1 MSDLN
6 EFNKNGF
13 IIKKQ
18 LFTHDEIKKLINFIN
33 SNPDKEN
40 QSRKTKSSTGN
51 LDLTIWNHPSD
62 DLFGKFSTNERI
74 VKPMEEY
81 LGDEVYHYHSK
92 IIWKKPGDGGFDW
105 HQDYGYWYHNACLYP
120 DMGSCF
126 IMLDRATK
134 ENGCLKVL
142 KGSHKVGRIGH
153 GVSDTPEQTADMERI
168 TELEKRHESVYIT
181 AEPGD
186 VLFFHANLLHS
197 SDENKS
203 SESRRTLIVCFNTK
217 SNNPYKESGHASYTC
232 LKVSPSNAI
241 MEYKID

>member
-1 MSDLN
+1 VTQNNFAKD
-6 EFNKNGF
+6 GF
-13 IIKKQ
+13 ILKKN
-18 LFTHDEIKKLINFIN
+18 LFTEEEINKLNNYIKTSSKKEKDARQT
-33 SNPDKEN
+33 S
-40 QSRKTKSSTGN
+40 SSTGK
-51 LDLTIWNHPSD
+51 LSISLWNKPSD

-168 TELEKRHESVYIT
+168 AELEKRHESVYIT

-203 SESRRTLIVCFNTK
+203 SDSRRTLIVCFNTK
-217 SNNPYKESGHASYTC
+217 SNNPYKDSGHARYSPIEVSSYN
-232 LKVSPSNAI
+232 SI
-241 MEYKID
+241 MEY

>member
-1 MSDLN
+1 MS
-6 EFNKNGF
+6 KNSFTNDGY
-13 IIKKQ
+13 IVEKN
-18 LFTHDEIKKLINFIN
+18 LFSEDEINKLKKFIESSSEKKN
-33 SNPDKEN
+33 E
-40 QSRKTKSSTGN
+40 SRETRSSTGKLN
-51 LDLTIWNHPSD
+51 ITLWDHPSD

-126 IMLDRATK
+126 IMLDKATK

-153 GVSDTPEQTADMERI
+153 GISDTPEQTADMERI

-186 VLFFHANLLHS
+186 ALFFHSNLLHS
-197 SDENKS
+197 SNENKS
-203 SESRRTLIVCFNTK
+203 NDSRRTLIVCFNTK
-217 SNNPYKESGHASYTC
+217 SNNPYKDSSHASYSP
-232 LKVSPSNAI
+232 LQVSAHNSI
-241 MEYKID
+241 MEY

>member
-1 MSDLN
+1 MSQNNFSNDGYVLK
-6 EFNKNGF
+6 KN
-13 IIKKQ
+13 
-18 LFTHDEIKKLINFIN
+18 LFSEDEINKLKKFIE
-33 SNPDKEN
+33 SSSDKKNDARET
-40 QSRKTKSSTGN
+40 RSSTGK
-51 LDLTIWNHPSD
+51 LSITLWDHPSD

-168 TELEKRHESVYIT
+168 AELEKRHESVYIT

-186 VLFFHANLLHS
+186 VLFFHANYS
-197 SDENKS
+197 TS
-203 SESRRTLIVCFNTK
+203 
-217 SNNPYKESGHASYTC
+217 
-232 LKVSPSNAI
+232 
-241 MEYKID
+241 

>member
-1 MSDLN
+1 MSQNSFSNDGYVLK
-6 EFNKNGF
+6 KN
-13 IIKKQ
+13 
-18 LFTHDEIKKLINFIN
+18 LFSEDEINKLKKFIE
-33 SNPDKEN
+33 SSSDKKNDARET
-40 QSRKTKSSTGN
+40 RSSTGK
-51 LDLTIWNHPSD
+51 LSITLWDHPSD

-126 IMLDRATK
+126 IMLDRATR

-168 TELEKRHESVYIT
+168 AELEKRHESVYIT

-203 SESRRTLIVCFNTK
+203 SDSRRTLIVCFNTK
-217 SNNPYKESGHASYTC
+217 SNNPYKDSGHASYS
-232 LKVSPSNAI
+232 LMKVSSYNSI
-241 MEYKID
+241 MEY

>member
-1 MSDLN
+1 MSDISN
-6 EFNKNGF
+6 FSKDGF
-13 IIKKQ
+13 ILKKN
-18 LFTHDEIKKLINFIN
+18 LFSEEEIMKLKNLIN
-33 SNPDKEN
+33 SKKEDEA
-40 QSRKTKSSTGN
+40 RETYSSTGKLN
-51 LDLTIWNHPSD
+51 LTLWDHPSD

-74 VKPMEEY
+74 VRPMENF

-120 DMGSCF
+120 DMASCF

-142 KGSHKVGRIGH
+142 KGSHMVGRIDH
-153 GVSDTPEQTADMERI
+153 VVSADMPEQSADLDRI
-168 TELEKRHESVYIT
+168 AELEKRHECVYIE

-186 VLFFHANLLHS
+186 ALFFHANLLHS
-197 SDENKS
+197 SDANNS
-203 SESRRTLIVCFNTK
+203 SDSRRILIVCFNTK
-217 SNNPYKESGHASYTC
+217 SNNPYKEIAHAIYTP
-232 LKVSPSNAI
+232 LKVSSSDSI

>member
-1 MSDLN
+1 MSQNNFSNDGYVLK
-6 EFNKNGF
+6 KN
-13 IIKKQ
+13 
-18 LFTHDEIKKLINFIN
+18 LFSEDEINKLKKFIE
-33 SNPDKEN
+33 SSSDKKNNARET
-40 QSRKTKSSTGN
+40 RSSTGK
-51 LDLTIWNHPSD
+51 LSITLWDHPSD

-153 GVSDTPEQTADMERI
+153 GVSDTPEQTADKERI
-168 TELEKRHESVYIT
+168 TELEKRHESIYIT

-186 VLFFHANLLHS
+186 ALFFHSNLLHS

-203 SESRRTLIVCFNTK
+203 NNSRRTLIVCFNTK
-217 SNNPYKESGHASYTC
+217 SNNPYKDSSHASYSP
-232 LKVSPSNAI
+232 LQVSAHNSI
-241 MEYKID
+241 MEY

>member
-1 MSDLN
+1 MSQNNFSND
-6 EFNKNGF
+6 GY
-13 IIKKQ
+13 IIKKN
-18 LFTHDEIKKLINFIN
+18 LFSEDEINKLKKFIE
-33 SNPDKEN
+33 SSSDKKNDARET
-40 QSRKTKSSTGN
+40 RSSTGK
-51 LDLTIWNHPSD
+51 LSITLWDHTSD
-62 DLFGKFSTNERI
+62 DLFGKFYTNERI

-153 GVSDTPEQTADMERI
+153 GISDTPEQTADMERI
-168 TELEKRHESVYIT
+168 AELEKRHERVYIT

-197 SDENKS
+197 SDANKS
-203 SESRRTLIVCFNTK
+203 GESRRTLIVCFNTK
-217 SNNPYKESGHASYTC
+217 SNNPYKESGHASYTR
-232 LKVSPSNAI
+232 LKISLSNAI

>member
-1 MSDLN
+1 MLQNSFTDDGYIVK
-6 EFNKNGF
+6 KN
-13 IIKKQ
+13 
-18 LFTHDEIKKLINFIN
+18 LFSEDEINKLKEFIESSSNKKN
-33 SNPDKEN
+33 E
-40 QSRKTKSSTGN
+40 SRETRSSSGKLNIT
-51 LDLTIWNHPSD
+51 LWNHPSD

-81 LGDEVYHYHSK
+81 LGDEVYHHHSK

-126 IMLDRATK
+126 IMLDKATK
-134 ENGCLKVL
+134 ENGCLKAI

-153 GVSDTPEQTADMERI
+153 GISDTPEQTADMERI
-168 TELEKRHESVYIT
+168 NELKKRHDCVDII
-181 AEPGD
+181 ANPGD

-197 SDENKS
+197 SDANKS
-203 SESRRTLIVCFNTK
+203 KDSRRTLIVCFNTK
-217 SNNPYKESGHASYTC
+217 SNNPYKESGHASYTR

-241 MEYKID
+241 MEY

>member
-1 MSDLN
+1 MSLN
-6 EFNKNGF
+6 NFIKDGF
-13 IIKKQ
+13 ILKKN
-18 LFTHDEIKKLINFIN
+18 LFTEEEINKLKKFIE
-33 SNPDKEN
+33 SSSKKEDDA
-40 QSRKTKSSTGN
+40 RETKTSSGKLSIT
-51 LDLTIWNHPSD
+51 LWNHPSD

-81 LGDEVYHYHSK
+81 LDDEIYHYHSK

-120 DMGSCF
+120 DMASCF

-153 GVSDTPEQTADMERI
+153 GISNTPEQTADMERI
-168 TELEKRHESVYIT
+168 VELEKRHECIYIT

-186 VLFFHANLLHS
+186 TLFFHANLLHS
-197 SDENKS
+197 SEANKS
-203 SESRRTLIVCFNTK
+203 NDSRRTLIACFNTK
-217 SNNPYKESGHASYTC
+217 SNNPYKESGHASYSP
-232 LKVSPSNAI
+232 LQVSTYDSI
-241 MEYKID
+241 MEYK

>member
-1 MSDLN
+1 MS
-6 EFNKNGF
+6 KNSFTNDGY
-13 IIKKQ
+13 IVEKN
-18 LFTHDEIKKLINFIN
+18 LFSEDEINKLKKFIESSSEKKN
-33 SNPDKEN
+33 E
-40 QSRKTKSSTGN
+40 SRETKSSTGKLN
-51 LDLTIWNHPSD
+51 ITLWDHPSD

-126 IMLDRATK
+126 IMLDKATK

-153 GVSDTPEQTADMERI
+153 GISDTPEQTADMERI
-168 TELEKRHESVYIT
+168 AELEKRHESVYIT

-186 VLFFHANLLHS
+186 ALFFHSNLLHS
-197 SDENKS
+197 SNENKS
-203 SESRRTLIVCFNTK
+203 HDSRRTLIVCFNTK
-217 SNNPYKESGHASYTC
+217 SNNPYKDSSHASYSP
-232 LKVSPSNAI
+232 LQVSAHNSI
-241 MEYKID
+241 MEY

>member
-1 MSDLN
+1 MSQNNFSND
-6 EFNKNGF
+6 GY
-13 IIKKQ
+13 IIKKN
-18 LFTHDEIKKLINFIN
+18 LFSEDEINKLKKFIE
-33 SNPDKEN
+33 SSSDKKNDARET
-40 QSRKTKSSTGN
+40 RSSTGK
-51 LDLTIWNHPSD
+51 LSITLWDHPSD

-142 KGSHKVGRIGH
+142 KGSHKVVRIGH

-217 SNNPYKESGHASYTC
+217 SNNPYKESGHASYTR

>member
-1 MSDLN
+1 MS
-6 EFNKNGF
+6 EKNFSNDGY
-13 IIKKQ
+13 ILKKN
-18 LFTHDEIKKLINFIN
+18 LFSEDEINKLKKFIE
-33 SNPDKEN
+33 SSSDKKNDARET
-40 QSRKTKSSTGN
+40 RSSTGK
-51 LDLTIWNHPSD
+51 LSITLWDHPSD

-168 TELEKRHESVYIT
+168 AELEKRHESVYIT

-203 SESRRTLIVCFNTK
+203 SDSRRTLIVCFNTK
-217 SNNPYKESGHASYTC
+217 SNNPYKDSGHASYSPM
-232 LKVSPSNAI
+232 KVSSYNSI
-241 MEYKID
+241 MEY

>member
-1 MSDLN
+1 MSQNNFSNDGYVLK
-6 EFNKNGF
+6 KN
-13 IIKKQ
+13 
-18 LFTHDEIKKLINFIN
+18 LFSEDEINKLKKFIE
-33 SNPDKEN
+33 SSSDKKNDARET
-40 QSRKTKSSTGN
+40 RSSTGK
-51 LDLTIWNHPSD
+51 LSITLWDHPSD

-168 TELEKRHESVYIT
+168 AELEKRHESVYIT

-203 SESRRTLIVCFNTK
+203 SDSRRTLIVCFNTK
-217 SNNPYKESGHASYTC
+217 SNNPYKDSGHARYSPIEASSYN
-232 LKVSPSNAI
+232 SI
-241 MEYKID
+241 MEY

>member
-1 MSDLN
+1 MSQNNFSND
-6 EFNKNGF
+6 GY
-13 IIKKQ
+13 IIKKN
-18 LFTHDEIKKLINFIN
+18 LFSEDEINKLKKFID
-33 SNPDKEN
+33 SSSDKKNDARET
-40 QSRKTKSSTGN
+40 RSSTGK
-51 LDLTIWNHPSD
+51 LSITLWDHPSD

-168 TELEKRHESVYIT
+168 AELEKRHESVYIT

-203 SESRRTLIVCFNTK
+203 SDSRRTLIVCFNTK
-217 SNNPYKESGHASYTC
+217 SNNPYKDSGHASYSPM
-232 LKVSPSNAI
+232 KVSSYNSI
-241 MEYKID
+241 MEY

>member
-1 MSDLN
+1 MSQNNFSNDGYVLK
-6 EFNKNGF
+6 KN
-13 IIKKQ
+13 
-18 LFTHDEIKKLINFIN
+18 LFSEDEINKLKKFIE
-33 SNPDKEN
+33 SSSDKKNDARET
-40 QSRKTKSSTGN
+40 RSSTGK
-51 LDLTIWNHPSD
+51 LSITLWDHPSD

-168 TELEKRHESVYIT
+168 AELEKRHESVYIT

-203 SESRRTLIVCFNTK
+203 NDSRRTLIVCFNTK
-217 SNNPYKESGHASYTC
+217 SNNPYKDSSHASYSPM
-232 LKVSPSNAI
+232 KVSSYNSI
-241 MEYKID
+241 MEY

>member
-1 MSDLN
+1 MSQNNFSND
-6 EFNKNGF
+6 GY
-13 IIKKQ
+13 IIKKN
-18 LFTHDEIKKLINFIN
+18 LFSEDEINKLKKFIE
-33 SNPDKEN
+33 SSSDKKNDARET
-40 QSRKTKSSTGN
+40 RSSTGK
-51 LDLTIWNHPSD
+51 LSITLWDHPSD

-168 TELEKRHESVYIT
+168 AELEKRHESVYIT

-217 SNNPYKESGHASYTC
+217 SNNPYKDSGHASYSPM
-232 LKVSPSNAI
+232 KVSSYNSI
-241 MEYKID
+241 MEY

>member
-1 MSDLN
+1 MSQNSFSNDGYVLK
-6 EFNKNGF
+6 KN
-13 IIKKQ
+13 
-18 LFTHDEIKKLINFIN
+18 LFSEDEINKLKKFIE
-33 SNPDKEN
+33 SSSDKKNNARET
-40 QSRKTKSSTGN
+40 RSSTGK
-51 LDLTIWNHPSD
+51 LSITLWDHPSD

-168 TELEKRHESVYIT
+168 AELEKRHESVYIT

-203 SESRRTLIVCFNTK
+203 SDSRRTLIVCFNTK
-217 SNNPYKESGHASYTC
+217 SNNPYKDSGHASYS
-232 LKVSPSNAI
+232 LMKVSSYNSI
-241 MEYKID
+241 MEY

>member
-6 EFNKNGF
+6 KFNKNGF

-203 SESRRTLIVCFNTK
+203 SDSRRTLIVCFNTK
-217 SNNPYKESGHASYTC
+217 SNNPYKDSGHARYSPIEVSSYN
-232 LKVSPSNAI
+232 SI
-241 MEYKID
+241 MEY

>member
-1 MSDLN
+1 MSQNNFSNDGYVLK
-6 EFNKNGF
+6 KN
-13 IIKKQ
+13 
-18 LFTHDEIKKLINFIN
+18 LFSEDEINKLKKFIE
-33 SNPDKEN
+33 SSSDKKNDARET
-40 QSRKTKSSTGN
+40 RSSTGK
-51 LDLTIWNHPSD
+51 LSITLWDHPSD

-120 DMGSCF
+120 DMGYCF

-168 TELEKRHESVYIT
+168 AELEKRHESVYIT

-203 SESRRTLIVCFNTK
+203 NDSRRTLIVCFNTK
-217 SNNPYKESGHASYTC
+217 SNNPYKDSGHASYSPM
-232 LKVSPSNAI
+232 KVSSYNSI
-241 MEYKID
+241 MEY

>member
-1 MSDLN
+1 MSQNNFSND
-6 EFNKNGF
+6 GY
-13 IIKKQ
+13 IIKKN
-18 LFTHDEIKKLINFIN
+18 LFSEDEINKLKKFIE
-33 SNPDKEN
+33 SSSDKKNDARET
-40 QSRKTKSSTGN
+40 RSSTGK
-51 LDLTIWNHPSD
+51 LSITLWDHPSD

-168 TELEKRHESVYIT
+168 AELEKRHESVYIT

-197 SDENKS
+197 SDQNKS

-217 SNNPYKESGHASYTC
+217 SNNPYKESGHASYTR